1 MNYIRMFSE
10 QVEKGE
16 KVVASKNTS
25 GVKRDPS
32 VINQLKRGS
41 QKISIKNMVLL
52 LVATN
57 VVLAG
62 LIYNKNKQQKKQQS
76 S

>member
-1 MNYIRMFSE
+1 MFSE
-10 QVEKGE
+10 QAEQGE
-16 KVVASKNTS
+16 MVVASKNTA
-25 GVKRDPS
+25 GIKRDPS

-57 VVLAG
+57 VILAG
-62 LIYNKNKQQKKQQS
+62 LIYNKNRQQKKQQS
-76 S
+76 N